1 MASEISLLTWR
12 FQHFPGRKS
21 CQRRCL
27 RKRRN
32 HRTHNQLLTK
42 PPIAASLLFKGRL
55 CPSSARGGP
64 SSFPWH
70 GHTCTRWAPQ
80 PAVKQNQ
87 NTLNRTKNL
96 HPAPHLPLTHC
107 TQVSQDHSR
116 KIYRLGPRSA
126 ICNLFSTRFW
136 ATYLVDLLL
145 FITLENTIS
154 NKSGFKRPLPSTQ
167 IRITW
172 LYFSW
177 QLFPSCKS
185 EGISCTSIFPTL
197 HHNRGHRFYCLRHNE
212 KIKHQVIKKK
222 PFNEAHCKRN
232 ENNNQKPLKGK
243 RRILV
248 GKI

>member
-1 MASEISLLTWR
+1 M
-12 FQHFPGRKS
+12 
-21 CQRRCL
+21 
-27 RKRRN
+27 
-32 HRTHNQLLTK
+32 
-42 PPIAASLLFKGRL
+42 
-55 CPSSARGGP
+55 
-64 SSFPWH
+64 
-70 GHTCTRWAPQ
+70 
-80 PAVKQNQ
+80 
-87 NTLNRTKNL
+87 
-96 HPAPHLPLTHC
+96 
-107 TQVSQDHSR
+107 SQDHSR
-116 KIYRLGPRSA
+116 KVYRLGPRSA

-136 ATYLVDLLL
+136 ATYLVELLL

-197 HHNRGHRFYCLRHNE
+197 RHNQGYRFYCLRHNE
-212 KIKHQVIKKK
+212 KIKHQVVRKK

-232 ENNNQKPLKGK
+232 ENNGQKLLKGK

-248 GKI
+248 GKKKVCLRVLPAVPTSAGMKSRKHATPCLTFTSPWHLSCVFASVKASLQDFNKVSQSHCRSLFSPN